1 MLRDV
6 APVTT
11 QLRVEDPPAVMAD
24 GVAVK
29 LDMTGAVLFTVT
41 VTVAVTLPDALMAV
55 RVYVVVVTG
64 VTTWLV
70 LVTIPIP

>member
-1 MLRDV
+1 M
-6 APVTT
+6 TT
-11 QLRVEDPPAVMAD
+11 QLRVEDPPAVMVD

-41 VTVAVTLPDALMAV
+41 VTVEVTLPDAFMAV

-64 VTTWLV
+64 VTTWLE